1 MADPEI
7 TAMRTVADAL
17 ADLDQAARERVLKWA
32 AARYEVKINLAEPT
46 ARTEDADGGAG
57 GADDGSAD
65 GSDAEFEHF
74 AELFDAAAPTTN
86 EDKAL
91 VAGYWIQVLEGNDQW
106 SASTLNTQLKNL
118 GHAIPNI
125 TTALSGSMKK
135 QPKRV
140 IQLKKSGSSRQARK
154 TYKLTTE
161 GIKVV
166 KRMLSPG
173 ES

>member
-7 TAMRTVADAL
+7 TAMGTVADAL
-17 ADLDQAARERVLKWA
+17 ADLDDAARARVLKWA
-32 AARYEVKINLAEPT
+32 AARYEVKIKLAEPA
-46 ARTEDADGGAG
+46 ARPEDADDGAG
-57 GADDGSAD
+57 GGDGSAD
-65 GSDAEFEHF
+65 DSDAEFEHF
-74 AELFDAAAPTTN
+74 AECFDAASPTSN

-91 VAGYWIQVLEGNDQW
+91 VAAYWIQVLEGNDQW
-106 SASTLNTQLKNL
+106 SSSALNSQLKNL
-118 GHAIPNI
+118 GHSIPNI
-125 TTALSGSMKK
+125 TMALGGNMKK

-166 KRMLSPG
+166 KGMLSPG
-173 ES
+173 DP